1 MSKRLGG
8 IICRKDKTS
17 SRRANLDL
25 VTACPS
31 FMGTIF
37 KVFGFGSE
45 NFGTPN
51 PKVLSHGMYICMYVC
66 M

>member
-17 SRRANLDL
+17 SRRANLDM
-25 VTACPS
+25 VTTCPS

-37 KVFGFGSE
+37 KVLGFGSG
-45 NFGTPN
+45 NFWTPN
-51 PKVLSHGMYICMYVC
+51 PKVLSYGMVFGQS
-66 M
+66 